1 MTIDRLKTGLPA
13 HALQPRLPTSLNE
26 TVTTMLPPVFGD
38 KAATRRQTFADL
50 YAAPAARKDRA
61 DAMVEFLFDSRG
73 RVSRRAF
80 RRARL
85 GFILVYLGLWL
96 FGQVMSADAHA
107 VAIHAAGAPSRLYVL
122 SESVTLLLVIGL
134 TCWCGAVVTI
144 KRWHDL
150 DKSGAWALLGF
161 IPIVGWIGQTLMC
174 SFSNGTRGPNR
185 FGPAPR

>member
-1 MTIDRLKTGLPA
+1 MQPPA
-13 HALQPRLPTSLNE
+13 
-26 TVTTMLPPVFGD
+26 FGN

-50 YAAPAARKDRA
+50 YAQSAPRKDWA
-61 DAMVEFLFDSRG
+61 DAIVEFLFDARG
-73 RVSRRAF
+73 RVSRVAF

-96 FGQVMSADAHA
+96 FGQLMEADAHA
-107 VAIHAAGAPSRLYVL
+107 VAIHAIGAPGRLYVL
-122 SESVTLLLVIGL
+122 AESVTLLLIIGL
-134 TCWCGAVVTI
+134 TCWCGAVITV

-150 DKSGAWALLGF
+150 DKSGFWALLGF
-161 IPIVGWIGQTLMC
+161 IPIIGWIGQTVMC